1 MFGKGK
7 APRGDSA
14 VGWAIV
20 GVTALIPLLS
30 RGQPPPP
37 APAPPKAA
45 ARSYVYSIRDPA
57 AIDHF
62 IADRSR
68 VHTMVDRLILGVT
81 GRENV
86 PDAWRSLVAP
96 TDVVGIKISATGG
109 ELGATHRAVV
119 EAIVDGLLSAGIPRD
134 NLLVWDRDVD
144 DLRAAGYLGARN
156 QQVFA
161 CPVRGIEPRWG
172 YSATLTYSSS
182 VLGKLIWG
190 DYAFKGRPLDG
201 DEPRPANAP
210 APPPAPALNP
220 AAKAQSAA
228 LDENLSNLS
237 HYANILSRVTKIIDV
252 PVFADSEYVG
262 VGGALY
268 NVTLPNVDNWR
279 RLVGPPQYGAVAI
292 PELYSDP
299 AIGGRVVLCLTD
311 GLVAQIAGGAGF
323 QPLYARD
330 HATLYASRDAVALDA
345 IVLRQLETWRKEAQ
359 LPSIAETGGHVKIAG
374 DLGLGN
380 FAAEKIDLRRLTP

>member
-7 APRGDSA
+7 APRGGSA
-14 VGWAIV
+14 VVWAIL
-20 GVTALIPLLS
+20 GATALIAPIS
-30 RGQPPPP
+30 PGQTP
-37 APAPPKAA
+37 AATPAPPKAP
-45 ARSYVYSIRDPA
+45 ARSFVYSIHDPA

-96 TDVVGIKISATGG
+96 SDVVGIKISATGG

-119 EAIVDGLLSAGIPRD
+119 EAIVDGLLSAGVPRD
-134 NLLVWDRDVD
+134 NLLVWDRSIE
-144 DLRAAGYLGARN
+144 DLRAAGYLGPHN
-156 QQVFA
+156 QQAFA

-190 DYAFKGRPLDG
+190 DYAFTGRTLDG
-201 DEPRPANAP
+201 DEPRPVNSPVASP
-210 APPPAPALNP
+210 TPNP
-220 AAKAQSAA
+220 GAKSRPAA

-237 HYANILSRVTKIIDV
+237 HYANILGRVTKIIDV

-262 VGGALY
+262 IGGALY
-268 NVTLPNVDNWR
+268 NVTIPDVDNWR
-279 RLVGPPQYGAVAI
+279 RLVGMPQNGATAI

-311 GLVAQIAGGAGF
+311 GLVAQIAGGPGF

-330 HATLYASRDAVALDA
+330 HATLYASRDAVAIDA
-345 IVLRQLETWRKEAQ
+345 VVLRQLETWRKEAQ
-359 LPSIAETGGHVKIAG
+359 LPSIVETGGHVKIAG

>member
-7 APRGDSA
+7 APLGGPA
-14 VGWAIV
+14 VVWAIR
-20 GVTALIPLLS
+20 GALAFIPLVARS
-30 RGQPPPP
+30 QTP
-37 APAPPKAA
+37 APAPEPPKSP

-62 IADRSR
+62 VADRGR

-96 TDVVGIKISATGG
+96 ADVVGIKISATGG

-119 EAIVDGLLSAGIPRD
+119 EAIVDGLLSAGVPRD
-134 NLLVWDRDVD
+134 NLLVWDRDAD
-144 DLRAAGYLGARN
+144 DLRAAGYLGPRN
-156 QQVFA
+156 QQAFA

-172 YSATLTYSSS
+172 YSATVTYSS
-182 VLGKLIWG
+182 VLLGKLIWG
-190 DYAFKGRPLDG
+190 DYGFKGRSLDG
-201 DEPRPANAP
+201 DEPRPFNAP
-210 APPPAPALNP
+210 APSPAPVSKVQP
-220 AAKAQSAA
+220 AAP
-228 LDENLSNLS
+228 DDNLSNLS

-262 VGGALY
+262 IGGALY
-268 NVTLPNVDNWR
+268 NVTIPNVDNWR
-279 RLVGPPQYGAVAI
+279 RLVGPPQYGATAI

-299 AIGGRVVLCLTD
+299 SIGGRVVLCVTD

-345 IVLRQLETWRKEAQ
+345 TVLRQLETWRKEAQ
-359 LPSIAETGGHVKIAG
+359 LPSIAETGAHVKIAG

>member
-1 MFGKGK
+1 
-7 APRGDSA
+7 
-14 VGWAIV
+14 
-20 GVTALIPLLS
+20 
-30 RGQPPPP
+30 
-37 APAPPKAA
+37 
-45 ARSYVYSIRDPA
+45 
-57 AIDHF
+57 
-62 IADRSR
+62 
-68 VHTMVDRLILGVT
+68 MVDRLVVGVT

-86 PDAWRSLVAP
+86 PDAWRSLVSP

-119 EAIVDGLLSAGIPRD
+119 EAIVDGLLSAGVPHD
-134 NLLVWDRDVD
+134 NLLVWDRAAE
-144 DLRAAGYLGARN
+144 DLRAAKYLGPQG
-156 QQVFA
+156 QQAFA

-190 DYAFKGRPLDG
+190 DYGFQGRPLDG
-201 DEPRPANAP
+201 DEPSPLKSPA
-210 APPPAPALNP
+210 PAPALNP
-220 AAKAQSAA
+220 GAKSRPAV

-237 HYANILSRVTKIIDV
+237 HYANLLGRVTKIIDV

-262 VGGALY
+262 IGGALY
-268 NVTLPNVDNWR
+268 NVTIPNVDNWR
-279 RLVGPPQYGAVAI
+279 RLVGSPQNGSVAI

-311 GLVAQIAGGAGF
+311 GLVAQIAGGPSF

-345 IVLRQLETWRKEAQ
+345 IVLRQLEEWRKEAQ
-359 LPSIAETGGHVKIAG
+359 LPSILETGNHVKIAG